1 MRQLSCLKKINS
13 NSMVKVGL
21 TGGIGSGKTTVSNFL
36 LEYGIPVY
44 NSNSQGKKLMNTN
57 LELINDIV
65 NIFGESVYNNG
76 VLNTNLLSSIVFSD
90 PEKIKQLNNLV
101 HPKVA
106 EDFNQWVGKNNN
118 QPILIKEAAILIESG
133 AYLNM
138 DKIILVISKKSN
150 RINRVSKRD
159 NSDFESIEKRIN
171 FQLTDDEKIQY
182 ADYIIE
188 NNSSLDDLKHEVL
201 RVINEINK
209 VN

>member
-1 MRQLSCLKKINS
+1 
-13 NSMVKVGL
+13 MVKVGL
-21 TGGIGSGKTTVSNFL
+21 TGGIGSGKTTVSNFI

-44 NSNSQGKKLMNTN
+44 NSDSQGKKLMNTN

-76 VLNTNLLSSIVFSD
+76 ILNTNLLSSIVFSD
-90 PEKIKQLNNLV
+90 AEKIKQLNNLV

-106 EDFNQWVGKNNN
+106 EDFKQWVGKNNN
-118 QPILIKEAAILIESG
+118 QPILVKEAAILIESG
-133 AYLNM
+133 AYLDM

-159 NSDFESIEKRIN
+159 NSDLESIEKRIN
-171 FQLTDDEKIQY
+171 FQLTDDEKIKY
-182 ADYIIE
+182 ADYIID
-188 NNSSLDDLKHEVL
+188 NNSSLDYLKNEVL

>member
-1 MRQLSCLKKINS
+1 
-13 NSMVKVGL
+13 MVKVGL
-21 TGGIGSGKTTVSNFL
+21 TGGIGSGKTTVSNFI

-44 NSNSQGKKLMNTN
+44 NSDSQGKKLMNTN

-76 VLNTNLLSSIVFSD
+76 ILNTNLLSSIVFSD
-90 PEKIKQLNNLV
+90 SEKIKQLNNLV
-101 HPKVA
+101 HPKVV

-118 QPILIKEAAILIESG
+118 QPILVKEAAILIESG
-133 AYLNM
+133 AYLDM

-159 NSDFESIEKRIN
+159 NSDLESIEKRIN
-171 FQLTDDEKIQY
+171 FQLTDDEKIKF

-188 NNSSLDDLKHEVL
+188 NNSTLDDLKNEVL

>member
-1 MRQLSCLKKINS
+1 
-13 NSMVKVGL
+13 MVKVGL

-44 NSNSQGKKLMNTN
+44 NSDSQGKKLMNTN

-188 NNSSLDDLKHEVL
+188 NNSSLDDLKNEVL

>member
-1 MRQLSCLKKINS
+1 
-13 NSMVKVGL
+13 MVKVGL

-44 NSNSQGKKLMNTN
+44 NSDSQGKKLMNTN

-76 VLNTNLLSSIVFSD
+76 ILNTNLLSSIVFSD
-90 PEKIKQLNNLV
+90 SEKIKQLNNLV

-150 RINRVSKRD
+150 RIKRVSKRD
-159 NSDFESIEKRIN
+159 NSDLESIEKRIN

-188 NNSSLDDLKHEVL
+188 NNSSLDDLKNEVL
-201 RVINEINK
+201 RVINEINQ
-209 VN
+209 VI

>member
-1 MRQLSCLKKINS
+1 MRQLSCLKKINN
-13 NSMVKVGL
+13 NSVVKVGL

-44 NSNSQGKKLMNTN
+44 NSDSQGKKLMNTN
-57 LELINDIV
+57 LELINNIV

-76 VLNTNLLSSIVFSD
+76 ILNTNLLSSIVFSD

-106 EDFNQWVGKNNN
+106 EDFDQWVGKNNN
-118 QPILIKEAAILIESG
+118 QPILVKEAAILIESG
-133 AYLNM
+133 AYLDM

-159 NSDFESIEKRIN
+159 NSDLESIEKRIN
-171 FQLTDDEKIQY
+171 FQLTDDEKIKY

-188 NNSSLDDLKHEVL
+188 NNSSLDDLKNEVL

>member
-1 MRQLSCLKKINS
+1 
-13 NSMVKVGL
+13 MVKVGL
-21 TGGIGSGKTTVSNFL
+21 TGGIGSGKTTVSDFL
-36 LEYGIPVY
+36 LDYGIPVY
-44 NSNSQGKKLMNTN
+44 NSDSQGKILMHTN
-57 LELINDIV
+57 LELKNDIV
-65 NIFGESVYNNG
+65 NIFGERIYNNG
-76 VLNTNLLSSIVFSD
+76 ILNTNLLSSIVFSD

-106 EDFNQWVGKNNN
+106 QDFNQWIGENNN
-118 QPILIKEAAILIESG
+118 KPILVKEAAILIESG

-138 DKIILVISKKSN
+138 DKIILVVSKKSI

-159 NSDFESIEKRIN
+159 NSDLDSIEKRIN
-171 FQLTDDEKIQY
+171 FQLTDDEKVKY

-188 NNSSLDDLKHEVL
+188 NNSSLDDLKYEVI

>member
-1 MRQLSCLKKINS
+1 MRQLSCLKKTNS

-44 NSNSQGKKLMNTN
+44 NSDSQGKKLMNTN
-57 LELINDIV
+57 LELISDIV

-76 VLNTNLLSSIVFSD
+76 ILNTNLLSSIVFSD

-188 NNSSLDDLKHEVL
+188 NNSSLDDLKNEVL
-201 RVINEINK
+201 RVFNEINK

>member
-44 NSNSQGKKLMNTN
+44 NSDSQGKKLMNTN

-76 VLNTNLLSSIVFSD
+76 ILNTNLLSSIVFSD

-150 RINRVSKRD
+150 RIKRVSKRD

-188 NNSSLDDLKHEVL
+188 NNSSLDDLKNEVL
-201 RVINEINK
+201 RVINKINK
-209 VN
+209 V

>member
-1 MRQLSCLKKINS
+1 MRQLSCLKKTNS

-44 NSNSQGKKLMNTN
+44 NSDSQGKKLMNTN
-57 LELINDIV
+57 LELISDIV

-76 VLNTNLLSSIVFSD
+76 ILNTNLLSSIVFSD

-159 NSDFESIEKRIN
+159 NSDLESIEKRIN

-188 NNSSLDDLKHEVL
+188 NNSSLDDLKNEVL
-201 RVINEINK
+201 RVFNEINK

>member
-44 NSNSQGKKLMNTN
+44 NSDSLGKKIMNTN

-76 VLNTNLLSSIVFSD
+76 ILNTNLLSSIVFSD
-90 PEKIKQLNNLV
+90 AEKIKQLNNLV

-106 EDFNQWVGKNNN
+106 EDFKQWVEKNNN
-118 QPILIKEAAILIESG
+118 QPILVKEAAILIESG
-133 AYLNM
+133 AYLDM

-159 NSDFESIEKRIN
+159 NSDLESIEKRIN
-171 FQLTDDEKIQY
+171 FQLTDDEKIKY

-188 NNSSLDDLKHEVL
+188 NNSSLDDLKNEVL
-201 RVINEINK
+201 RVINEIKK

>member
-1 MRQLSCLKKINS
+1 MRQLSCLKKINN

-44 NSNSQGKKLMNTN
+44 NSDSQGKKLMNTN

-76 VLNTNLLSSIVFSD
+76 ILNTNLLSSIVFSD

-106 EDFNQWVGKNNN
+106 EDFKQWVGKNNN
-118 QPILIKEAAILIESG
+118 QPILVKEAAILIESG
-133 AYLNM
+133 AYLDM

-159 NSDFESIEKRIN
+159 NSDLESIEKRIN
-171 FQLTDDEKIQY
+171 FQLTDDEKIKY

-188 NNSSLDDLKHEVL
+188 NNSSLDDLKNEVL
-201 RVINEINK
+201 RVINEIKK

>member
-1 MRQLSCLKKINS
+1 
-13 NSMVKVGL
+13 MVKVGL
-21 TGGIGSGKTTVSNFL
+21 TGGIGSGKTTVSDFL

-44 NSNSQGKKLMNTN
+44 NSDSQGKILMHTN
-57 LELINDIV
+57 LELKNDIV
-65 NIFGESVYNNG
+65 NIFGESIYNNG
-76 VLNTNLLSSIVFSD
+76 ILNTNLLSSIVFSD

-106 EDFNQWVGKNNN
+106 QDFNQWIGENNN
-118 QPILIKEAAILIESG
+118 KPILVKEAAILIESG

-138 DKIILVISKKSN
+138 DKIILVVSKKSI
-150 RINRVSKRD
+150 RINRISKRD
-159 NSDFESIEKRIN
+159 NSDLDSIEKRIN
-171 FQLTDDEKIQY
+171 FQLTDDEKVKY

-188 NNSSLDDLKHEVL
+188 NNSSLDDLKYEVI